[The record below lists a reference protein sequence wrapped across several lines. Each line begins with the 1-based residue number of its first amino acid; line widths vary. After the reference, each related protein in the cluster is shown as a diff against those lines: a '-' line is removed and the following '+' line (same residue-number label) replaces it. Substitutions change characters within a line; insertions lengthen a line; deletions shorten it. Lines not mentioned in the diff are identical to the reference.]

1 MQLNDGNE
9 KPTPYVLAHKEGNK
23 IHITL
28 LYDEDSS
35 HFIDLDYAAFKQ
47 LNSGAARVALREAA
61 LRLQRWAESQAIKP
75 PSMWDTYGTAVSN
88 TPNRFGDVIVNKDDL
103 RPPGSGVSP

>member
-9 KPTPYVLAHKEGNK
+9 KPPPYVLAHKEGNK

-35 HFIDLDYAAFKQ
+35 HYIDFDFEAFRQ
-47 LNSGAARVALREAA
+47 LNGSAAKLALRMAA
-61 LRLQRWAESQAIKP
+61 IQLQQMAKAQAINP
-75 PSMWDTYGTAVSN
+75 PSMWECTGTAASSN
-88 TPNRFGDVIVNKDDL
+88 PNRFGDVIVNGDDL
-103 RPPGSGVSP
+103 KPKGATNA

>member
-1 MQLNDGNE
+1 MQLNDGTE
-9 KPTPYVLAHKEGNK
+9 KPTPYVLAHKEGTK

-35 HFIDLDYAAFKQ
+35 HFIDLDCAAFQQ
-47 LNSGAARVALREAA
+47 LNSSAARVALRMAA
-61 LRLQRWAESQAIKP
+61 IQLQQRAMAQVVNP
-75 PSMWDTYGTAVSN
+75 PSMWDTNGTAARN
-88 TPNRFGDVIVNKDDL
+88 TLNRFGDVIVNKDNL

>member
-1 MQLNDGNE
+1 MRLNNGNE

-35 HFIDLDYAAFKQ
+35 HYIDLDYAAFKQ
-47 LNSGAARVALREAA
+47 LNSGAVRLALREAA
-61 LRLQRWAESQAIKP
+61 MRLQQWAESQAIKP
-75 PSMWDTYGTAVSN
+75 PSMWDTYGTAASSN
-88 TPNRFGDVIVNKDDL
+88 PNRFGDVIVNGDDL
-103 RPPGSGVSP
+103 KPKGATNA

>member
-1 MQLNDGNE
+1 MQINTQNE

-35 HFIDLDYAAFKQ
+35 HFIDLDYEAFRQ
-47 LNSGAARVALREAA
+47 LNSSAARVALRQAA
-61 LRLQRWAESQAIKP
+61 MRLQDWAKGQALNP
-75 PSMWDTYGTAVSN
+75 PSIWNAIGTAAGS
-88 TPNRFGDVIVNKDDL
+88 TPNRVGDVVVNRDDL
-103 RPPGSGVSP
+103 RPPGATP

>member
-1 MQLNDGNE
+1 MQLNDGTE

-35 HFIDLDYAAFKQ
+35 HFIDLDCAAFQQ
-47 LNSGAARVALREAA
+47 LNSSAARVALREAA
-61 LRLQRWAESQAIKP
+61 LRLQRGAESQAIKP
-75 PSMWDTYGTAVSN
+75 PSIWDTNGTAASN
-88 TPNRFGDVIVNKDDL
+88 TPNRFGDVIVNGDDL

>member
-1 MQLNDGNE
+1 MQLNNGNE

-35 HFIDLDYAAFKQ
+35 HFIDLDCAAFQQ
-47 LNSGAARVALREAA
+47 LNSSAARVALRMAA
-61 LRLQRWAESQAIKP
+61 IQLQQMAKAQVVNP
-75 PSMWDTYGTAVSN
+75 PSMWDTYGTAARN
-88 TPNRFGDVIVNKDDL
+88 TPNRFGDVIVNGDDL